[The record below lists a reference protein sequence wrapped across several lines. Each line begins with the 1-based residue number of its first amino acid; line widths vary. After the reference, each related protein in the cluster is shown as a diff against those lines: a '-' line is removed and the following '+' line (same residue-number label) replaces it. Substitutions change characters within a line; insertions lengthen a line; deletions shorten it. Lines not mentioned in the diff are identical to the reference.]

1 MCLAAG
7 AAGKRHFTRGINTA
21 AHSALRVRSGTHAL
35 LRTPRSKAPLP
46 ICMLITLIWD
56 EKKRKE
62 RKTHM
67 CVFTPRVGVS
77 QFTVRVTS
85 CLYFEGSTFD
95 VTTHFRRCSVGVAP
109 PFLSVFLFF
118 QVSRFSSQSAH
129 SWKLSL
135 RRKISPV
142 CNR

>member
-1 MCLAAG
+1 MFSSWSCRKKTLYSWN
-7 AAGKRHFTRGINTA
+7 K
-21 AHSALRVRSGTHAL
+21 HSCSQRTSCPQWHSCS

-56 EKKRKE
+56 EKKE

-67 CVFTPRVGVS
+67 CVFTPRVRVS

-95 VTTHFRRCSVGVAP
+95 VTTHSRRCSVGVAP

-129 SWKLSL
+129 SWTLSL

>member
-7 AAGKRHFTRGINTA
+7 AAGKRHFTRGIN
-21 AHSALRVRSGTHAL
+21 SCSQ
-35 LRTPRSKAPLP
+35 RTPCPQWHSCSVAHTALQSSSPDLYAHHFDLGR
-46 ICMLITLIWD
+46 
-56 EKKRKE
+56 KKKKE

-95 VTTHFRRCSVGVAP
+95 VTTHSRRCSVGVAP

-129 SWKLSL
+129 SWTLSL